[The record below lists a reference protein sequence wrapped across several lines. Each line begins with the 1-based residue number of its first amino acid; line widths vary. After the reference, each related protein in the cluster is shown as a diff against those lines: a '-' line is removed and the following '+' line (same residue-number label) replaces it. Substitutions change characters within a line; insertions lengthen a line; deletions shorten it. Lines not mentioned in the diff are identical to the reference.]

1 MRHPIFAV
9 ILLVWGLRTLQ
20 KVSRE
25 LQNQTKEQIA
35 NAICSFVARPPNND
49 NIFPLKVFV
58 MENILFLQLQFN
70 NDIMATVT
78 INYDNRNVLVK
89 SILRSAILA
98 GATQVATKKMS
109 PLDMAL
115 EDVRSGNVTTI
126 FTPSYDREK
135 RQ

>member
-1 MRHPIFAV
+1 LLIKHAENADIIGLPVSLKYCNNRNNVALEILSIF
-9 ILLVWGLRTLQ
+9 
-20 KVSRE
+20 S
-25 LQNQTKEQIA
+25 
-35 NAICSFVARPPNND
+35 
-49 NIFPLKVFV
+49 LKVFA

-78 INYDNRNVLVK
+78 INYDSKNVLIK

-126 FTPSYDREK
+126 FTPNYDREK
-135 RQ
+135 RQYENHG

>member
-1 MRHPIFAV
+1 MLIKHAENADIIGLPVSLKYCNNRNNVALEILSIF
-9 ILLVWGLRTLQ
+9 
-20 KVSRE
+20 S
-25 LQNQTKEQIA
+25 
-35 NAICSFVARPPNND
+35 
-49 NIFPLKVFV
+49 LKVFA

-78 INYDNRNVLVK
+78 INYDSKNVLIK

-126 FTPSYDREK
+126 FTPNYDREK
-135 RQ
+135 RQYENHG